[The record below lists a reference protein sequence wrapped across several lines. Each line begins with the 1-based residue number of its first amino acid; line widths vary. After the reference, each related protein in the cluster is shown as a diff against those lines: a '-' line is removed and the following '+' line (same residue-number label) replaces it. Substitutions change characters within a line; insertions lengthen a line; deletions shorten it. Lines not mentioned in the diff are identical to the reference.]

1 MKSIQ
6 INTRVA
12 SVLLSVS
19 LCSTA
24 AMAAGIYKPEGTKGV
39 IATYELLGV
48 RLGMSESD
56 AVAAIR
62 SRFPVGSKDSNDQ
75 PINLKQSDYVLT
87 SPATGAKVRAGI
99 RFDLHPERKTNVDFV
114 KVFLHGGR
122 VWGVWR
128 DDASGRYEYDKM
140 ISDVQSKYLG
150 ASPIKGAFM
159 IVNGGTIARQ
169 EGDPA
174 VNGVQLFE
182 GQCLDFP
189 FIRRSDSDAIR
200 LDPECRKAFGVNY
213 QPQLKNGVKILASG
227 YGQLVDLD
235 AGRIFMKFMA
245 SGAGN
250 INGEKPKTSDAKL

>member
-1 MKSIQ
+1 MTKRKWRPVVFEPESLHGMQ
-6 INTRVA
+6 RGINQLANAVRPTLGPLPRTVA
-12 SVLLSVS
+12 VAHPLAHR
-19 LCSTA
+19 T
-24 AMAAGIYKPEGTKGV
+24 P
-39 IATYELLGV
+39 ELL
-48 RLGMSESD
+48 D
-56 AVAAIR
+56 
-62 SRFPVGSKDSNDQ
+62 
-75 PINLKQSDYVLT
+75 
-87 SPATGAKVRAGI
+87 
-99 RFDLHPERKTNVDFV
+99 
-114 KVFLHGGR
+114 
-122 VWGVWR
+122 
-128 DDASGRYEYDKM
+128 
-140 ISDVQSKYLG
+140 
-150 ASPIKGAFM
+150 
-159 IVNGGTIARQ
+159 NGGTIARQ

-235 AGRIFMKFMA
+235 AGRVFMKFMA